1 MDVKSRLREYS
12 LNQSR
17 SYNRIILMQTIPTFA
32 VIGHPNE
39 GKSSVVSTLTEN
51 DRIMI
56 TSTPGE
62 TRHAKEFPIE
72 IDGKVIISFI
82 DTPGFQHS
90 TKILKWFNKYHKDN
104 KSAQG
109 VLTAFLE
116 KFSDSKDF
124 YHDVQLLKPIA
135 DGAAVIFV
143 VDASHPLRNHDKYEM
158 EILRLIGCPR
168 MALINSKEESLYL
181 DDWKSELNRHYNIIR
196 EFNAHRASFA
206 ERIKLL
212 EALKAMQQDWESDL
226 SVAIDALTENW
237 QARLLEAADNI
248 CGMIEK
254 VVSYKESAL
263 LDEEKKNKEE
273 LKINL
278 LARYKT
284 SINKLEVRCHNS
296 IRKLFRHEL
305 FEGELETS
313 VMFGENDLFAG
324 DTWRVLGLSRMQ
336 LAGTSSLAGAAGG
349 AAVDLAL
356 PGLTFGV
363 FSAGG
368 ALLGGL
374 SAFFGA
380 KRISNI
386 RIGNKLWSK
395 KLGGQKL
402 QLGPLKKDSPL
413 IYVLIDRALLYFD
426 TISQWSHARRQN
438 KPYVI
443 EMTSQPW
450 LTREWERNERSTLSR
465 YFKDKDLRDQVC
477 DILVKKM
484 NRN

>member
-1 MDVKSRLREYS
+1 M
-12 LNQSR
+12 QS
-17 SYNRIILMQTIPTFA
+17 IPTFA

-62 TRHAKEFPIE
+62 TRRSKEFPIE
-72 IDGKVIISFI
+72 VDGKVILSFI

-90 TKILKWFNKYHKDN
+90 TQILKWFNKYQKEN
-104 KSAQG
+104 KSAEG
-109 VLTAFLE
+109 VLDAFLE
-116 KFSDSKDF
+116 EFRDSKSF
-124 YHDVQLLKPIA
+124 HHDVQLLKPIA
-135 DGAAVIFV
+135 AGAAVIFV
-143 VDASHPLRNHDKYEM
+143 VDASHPMRKHDKYEM

-181 DDWKSELNRHYNIIR
+181 EEWKSELNRHYNIIR
-196 EFNAHRASFA
+196 EFNAHHASFA

-226 SVAIDALTENW
+226 SSAIEALTENW
-237 QARLLEAADNI
+237 QARLSEVADNI

-254 VVSYKESAL
+254 IISYKESAL
-263 LDEEKKNKEE
+263 LDEEKKDEEE
-273 LKINL
+273 LKIDL
-278 LARYKT
+278 LARYKKNVT
-284 SINKLEVRCHNS
+284 KLESRCHNS
-296 IRKLFRHEL
+296 IRKLFRHEV
-305 FEGELETS
+305 FDGELETK
-313 VMFGENDLFAG
+313 VMFGENDLFAS
-324 DTWRVLGLSRMQ
+324 DTWKVLGLSRTQ
-336 LAGTSSLAGAAGG
+336 LAATSSLAGAAGG
-349 AAVDLAL
+349 AVVDLAL

-368 ALLGGL
+368 ALIGGL

-380 KRISNI
+380 KKISNM

-413 IYVLIDRALLYFD
+413 IYIIIDRALLYFD
-426 TISQWSHARRQN
+426 TISQWSHARRQD
-438 KPYVI
+438 KPYII
-443 EMTSQPW
+443 EMASQPW
-450 LTREWERNERSTLSR
+450 LTREWDRSERSTLSR
-465 YFKDKDLRDQVC
+465 YFKNKDLRDQVS

-484 NRN
+484 SHSV

>member
-1 MDVKSRLREYS
+1 M
-12 LNQSR
+12 QS
-17 SYNRIILMQTIPTFA
+17 IPTFA

-62 TRHAKEFPIE
+62 TRRSKEFPIE
-72 IDGKVIISFI
+72 VDGKVILNFI

-90 TKILKWFNKYHKDN
+90 TKILKWFNKYQKDN

-109 VLTAFLE
+109 VLNTFLE
-116 KFSDSKDF
+116 EHSDSKNF
-124 YHDVQLLKPIA
+124 HHDVQLLKPIA

-168 MALINSKEESLYL
+168 MALINSKEKSLYL

-196 EFNAHRASFA
+196 EFNAHHASFA

-226 SVAIDALTENW
+226 STAIDALTDNW
-237 QARLLEAADNI
+237 QARLSEVADNI
-248 CGMIEK
+248 CGMVEK
-254 VVSYKESAL
+254 IISYKESAL
-263 LDEEKKNKEE
+263 LDEEKKDEEE
-273 LKINL
+273 LKIDL
-278 LARYKT
+278 LARYKKNVT
-284 SINKLEVRCHNS
+284 KLETRCHNS
-296 IRKLFRHEL
+296 IRKLFRHEV
-305 FEGELETS
+305 FEGELETN
-313 VMFGENDLFAG
+313 VMFGENDLFAS
-324 DTWRVLGLSRMQ
+324 DTWKVLGLSRAQ
-336 LAGTSSLAGAAGG
+336 LAATSSLAGAAGG

-356 PGLTFGV
+356 PGLTFGI

-380 KRISNI
+380 KKISNI
-386 RIGNKLWSK
+386 RIGTKLWSK

-413 IYVLIDRALLYFD
+413 IYIIVDRALLYFD
-426 TISQWSHARRQN
+426 TISQWSHACRQDQ
-438 KPYVI
+438 PYII
-443 EMTSQPW
+443 EMASQPW

-465 YFKDKDLRDQVC
+465 YFRNKDLREQVC
-477 DILVKKM
+477 DILVAKM
-484 NRN
+484 NRE